1 MKRGLACLMALV
13 LLFVSVP
20 TSVLAEV
27 ITSQTTHEEAG
38 QEVSQKKASDLLE
51 AEAVDTVNAKA
62 VGTLEVEI
70 SYPQPRKALTDR
82 AAVSLTNTA
91 GEIVTISLKDV
102 ASDKK
107 TASLGSQSIQY
118 KNLLFDKNAIGD
130 GSMAGSVLY
139 NPSAQDAQ
147 VYYTTVNFYDL
158 PVDTYTLTLSDTG
171 LLPVTTTAAI
181 NTTSKRVEVNAKAL
195 LTGDVDGN
203 GAIDDVDYD
212 AVLAKLSTTE
222 AAYDLNGDGTVD
234 IIDLVYLQEGLGKT
248 IDTTAIQVSETSPV
262 VNPEGVKLESSAEN
276 PVSVKD
282 GAISQLFGASTT
294 ATEVVG
300 FQRQDGQSISTN
312 TPLEIPLV
320 MAETIQASQIR
331 LEPSALGIDHAAKKG
346 EVIVTNEAGN
356 DEIYYFGTE
365 ESTAVLFLTDE
376 PSENTIVIDLK
387 GQTAIKKITIRVTET
402 TKASSNLVEISKVEF
417 LNNTKDKIVEQVS
430 SIPTNVR
437 ATPGNESLSITWDTQ
452 ANVTGYEVKMSFD
465 NPKTGKN
472 ETTITPV
479 DGNALTIGDLTNYV
493 DYTISVQSVNRSD
506 TGNWESGYSA
516 PIVATPLPTSV
527 PEAPEAITLSGGY
540 RQITVNWEKQK
551 NSTGYNVYYR
561 EKGKTEYSKIGGL
574 TATSTVI
581 TDLKDQTEY
590 EIYLRGYNAIGEGAA
605 SPVYRCET
613 KSIDPPITSNYKL
626 INRANGVDE
635 PTAHITDITY
645 PYLKEGD
652 YENGFDQ
659 YDITDND
666 YTSYWNYG
674 GWNAGGWAGTLQGP
688 MKWTISF

>member
-212 AVLAKLSTTE
+212 AVLAKLGTTE
-222 AAYDLNGDGTVD
+222 VAYDLNGDGTVD

-437 ATPGNESLSITWDTQ
+437 ATPGNESLSITWDAQ

-574 TATSTVI
+574 AATSTVI

>member
-212 AVLAKLSTTE
+212 AVLAKLGTTE
-222 AAYDLNGDGTVD
+222 VAYDLNGDGTVD
-234 IIDLVYLQEGLGKT
+234 IIDLVYLQEGLSKT
-248 IDTTAIQVSETSPV
+248 VDTTAIQVSETSPV

-437 ATPGNESLSITWDTQ
+437 ATPGNESLSITWDAQ

-479 DGNALTIGDLTNYV
+479 DGNALTIGD
-493 DYTISVQSVNRSD
+493 
-506 TGNWESGYSA
+506 
-516 PIVATPLPTSV
+516 
-527 PEAPEAITLSGGY
+527 
-540 RQITVNWEKQK
+540 
-551 NSTGYNVYYR
+551 
-561 EKGKTEYSKIGGL
+561 
-574 TATSTVI
+574 
-581 TDLKDQTEY
+581 
-590 EIYLRGYNAIGEGAA
+590 
-605 SPVYRCET
+605 
-613 KSIDPPITSNYKL
+613 
-626 INRANGVDE
+626 
-635 PTAHITDITY
+635 
-645 PYLKEGD
+645 
-652 YENGFDQ
+652 
-659 YDITDND
+659 
-666 YTSYWNYG
+666 
-674 GWNAGGWAGTLQGP
+674 
-688 MKWTISF
+688 

>member
-212 AVLAKLSTTE
+212 AVLAKLGTTE
-222 AAYDLNGDGTVD
+222 VAYDLNGDGTVD

-437 ATPGNESLSITWDTQ
+437 ATPGNESLSITWDAQ

-479 DGNALTIGDLTNYV
+479 DGNALTIGD
-493 DYTISVQSVNRSD
+493 
-506 TGNWESGYSA
+506 
-516 PIVATPLPTSV
+516 
-527 PEAPEAITLSGGY
+527 
-540 RQITVNWEKQK
+540 
-551 NSTGYNVYYR
+551 
-561 EKGKTEYSKIGGL
+561 
-574 TATSTVI
+574 
-581 TDLKDQTEY
+581 
-590 EIYLRGYNAIGEGAA
+590 
-605 SPVYRCET
+605 
-613 KSIDPPITSNYKL
+613 
-626 INRANGVDE
+626 
-635 PTAHITDITY
+635 
-645 PYLKEGD
+645 
-652 YENGFDQ
+652 
-659 YDITDND
+659 
-666 YTSYWNYG
+666 
-674 GWNAGGWAGTLQGP
+674 
-688 MKWTISF
+688 

>member
-1 MKRGLACLMALV
+1 MALV

-574 TATSTVI
+574 AATSTVI